1 MTTFPRSSRVLRG
14 SFSIYQDDSPGT
26 TAKTINFQYN
36 PGEIRRTLA
45 HRRPQQQQGQTHTT
59 PQDARFVAG
68 PPTETLTLSIE
79 LDAADQ
85 LEKPNDNR
93 DTVEHGLNL
102 TLSALE
108 MLMYPTSVQYERIQQ
123 QAEQGRITVEPGN
136 VPLVLLNWGD
146 SRIVPVLI
154 TSFSITE
161 QEFDNKLNPIR
172 AKVDLT
178 LQVLTYLDLQQGSS
192 GIDAFVSY
200 QKEKERLANRYY
212 GRGAPAQTQN
222 LNTE

>member
-1 MTTFPRSSRVLRG
+1 MTTFPRSPRILRG
-14 SFSIYQDDSPGT
+14 SFSIYPDDSPGT
-26 TAKTINFQYN
+26 QAQTINFQYN

-45 HRRPQQQQGQTHTT
+45 HRRPQQQQGQNNTT
-59 PQDARFVAG
+59 PQDARLVAG
-68 PPTETLTLSIE
+68 PPTETISLSIE

-85 LEKPNDNR
+85 LEKPGDNR
-93 DTVEHGLNL
+93 DTVESGLNL

-108 MLMYPTSVQYERIQQ
+108 MLMYPPTASYERIQQ

-154 TSFSITE
+154 TSFTINE

-172 AKVDLT
+172 AKVDLA
-178 LQVLTYLDLQQGSS
+178 LQVLTYLDLTAGSS

-200 QKEKERLANRYY
+200 QKEKERLANR
-212 GRGAPAQTQN
+212 
-222 LNTE
+222 